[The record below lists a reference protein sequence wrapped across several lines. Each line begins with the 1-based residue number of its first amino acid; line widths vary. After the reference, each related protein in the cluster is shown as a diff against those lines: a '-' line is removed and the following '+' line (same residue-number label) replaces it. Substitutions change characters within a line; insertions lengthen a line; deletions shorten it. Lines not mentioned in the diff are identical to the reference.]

1 MNSIT
6 SIVLKKELKDLFRD
20 KKTFIM
26 GVLIPLL
33 LIPVMFYVMDKSMS
47 SFMEDA
53 EKSITIGIQ
62 DESNGPFGEFVKSQK
77 NIDVKES
84 NDFEEDVKNG
94 DIDVAIKIPKN
105 FEENL
110 QNEKQSELTII
121 YDNSSQSSSTAFSFI
136 NSYVDAYS
144 KEIVKVRLQQ
154 KNIDESILTPIIVKE
169 KTSLASGKGEGLVM
183 LSSML
188 PMFLIIYSVT
198 GPLAAAT
205 DLGAGE
211 KERGTLEPLL
221 STQAGRLSLLWGKFL
236 AITVMG
242 IITSAAFIVGVF
254 IAMNK
259 SKTMFGGDISG
270 INLSLGSLIIIGV
283 ICILITM
290 VFGAIELAISIY
302 SRSFKEAQTYLSP
315 ITIIAFIP
323 AYATFMLD
331 PKNIEMIYF
340 NIPVVNAIALIKEA
354 IAGVFDPIHIALT
367 FGWLVVY
374 IIASILFARYMFNRE
389 DVIFRT

>member
-26 GVLIPLL
+26 GIIIPLL

-62 DESNGPFGEFVKSQK
+62 DESNGSFGEFIKSQK

-94 DIDVAIKIPKN
+94 EIDVAIKIPKN
-105 FEENL
+105 FEDNL
-110 QNEKQSELTII
+110 QKEKQSELTMI

-136 NSYVDAYS
+136 NSYIDVYS

-154 KNIDESILTPIIVKE
+154 KNIDESILTPIVVKE
-169 KTSLASGKGEGLVM
+169 KTSVDSGKGEGILM

-242 IITSAAFIVGVF
+242 IITSAAFIVGVL
-254 IAMNK
+254 ISMNK

-270 INLSLGSLIIIGV
+270 INLSLGSLAIIGL

-331 PKNIEMIYF
+331 PKNIDLVYF
-340 NIPVVNAIALIKEA
+340 NIPVVNAIVLIKEA

-367 FGWLVVY
+367 FGWLLFY
-374 IIASILFARYMFNRE
+374 IIISILFARYMFNRE

>member
-242 IITSAAFIVGVF
+242 IITSAAFIVGVL

>member
-20 KKTFIM
+20 KKTLIM

-33 LIPVMFYVMDKSMS
+33 LIPAMFYVMDKSMS

-53 EKSITIGIQ
+53 EKSIKIGIQ
-62 DESNGPFGEFVKSQK
+62 DESNGSFGEFIKTQK
-77 NIDVKES
+77 NIDIKKS

-110 QNEKQSELTII
+110 QKEKQSELTLI
-121 YDNSSQSSSTAFSFI
+121 YDNSSQSSSTAFNFI

-154 KNIDESILTPIIVKE
+154 KNIDESLLTPIVVKE
-169 KTSLASGKGEGLVM
+169 KTSVDSGKGEGIVM

-242 IITSAAFIVGVF
+242 IIASAAFIVGLL

-259 SKTMFGGDISG
+259 SKTVFGGDISG
-270 INLSLGSLIIIGV
+270 INFSLESLVIIGI

-331 PKNIEMIYF
+331 PKNIDLIYF

-354 IAGVFDPIHIALT
+354 IAGIFDPMHILLT
-367 FGWLVVY
+367 FGWLLIY
-374 IIASILFARYMFNRE
+374 IIISILFARYMFNRE

>member
-1 MNSIT
+1 MNNIT

-26 GVLIPLL
+26 GIVIPLL
-33 LIPVMFYVMDKSMS
+33 LIPVLFYVMDKSMS

-53 EKSITIGIQ
+53 EKSIIIGIQ
-62 DESNGPFGEFVKSQK
+62 DESNGSFAEFIKSQK
-77 NIDVKES
+77 NINIKES
-84 NDFEEDVKNG
+84 NNFEKDVKNG
-94 DIDVAIKIPKN
+94 KIDVAINIPKN

-136 NSYVDAYS
+136 NSYIDIYS

-154 KNIDESILTPIIVKE
+154 RNIDENILTPIVVKE
-169 KTSLASGKGEGLVM
+169 QTSVDTGKGEGILM

-242 IITSAAFIVGVF
+242 IITSAAFIVGVL

-259 SKTMFGGDISG
+259 SKNMFGGDISG
-270 INLSLGSLIIIGV
+270 INLSLGSLVIIGL

-331 PKNIEMIYF
+331 PKNIDLIYF
-340 NIPVVNAIALIKEA
+340 NIPVVNAIVLIKEA

-367 FGWLVVY
+367 FGWLLFY
-374 IIASILFARYMFNRE
+374 IIISILFARYMFNRE

>member
-1 MNSIT
+1 MNNIT
-6 SIVLKKELKDLFRD
+6 SIVLKKELKDLLRD

-33 LIPVMFYVMDKSMS
+33 LIPIMFYVMDKSMS

-53 EKSITIGIQ
+53 QKSIKIGIQ
-62 DESNGPFGEFVKSQK
+62 DESNGSFGKFIKSQK
-77 NIDVKES
+77 NIDIIKS
-84 NDFEEDVKNG
+84 NNFEEDVKNG
-94 DIDVAIKIPKN
+94 DIDVAIIIPKN
-105 FEENL
+105 FESNL
-110 QNEKQSELTII
+110 QKEKQSQITII

-136 NSYVDAYS
+136 NSYIESYS
-144 KEIVKVRLQQ
+144 KEIVKLRLKQR
-154 KNIDESILTPIIVKE
+154 NIEESLLTPIVVKE
-169 KTSLASGKGEGLVM
+169 KTSVESDKGEGILM

-188 PMFLIIYSVT
+188 PLFLIIYSVT

-242 IITSAAFIVGVF
+242 IITSAAFIVGVL

-259 SKTMFGGDISG
+259 SKNMFGGDISG
-270 INLSLGSLIIIGV
+270 INLSIGSLVIIGL

-302 SRSFKEAQTYLSP
+302 ARSFKEAQTYLSP
-315 ITIIAFIP
+315 ITILAFIP

-331 PKNIEMIYF
+331 PKNIELMYF
-340 NIPVVNAIALIKEA
+340 NIPVVNAIVLIKEA
-354 IAGVFDPIHIALT
+354 IAGIFNPMHIGIT
-367 FGWLVVY
+367 FGWLLFY
-374 IIASILFARYMFNRE
+374 IIISILFARYMFSRE

>member
-1 MNSIT
+1 M
-6 SIVLKKELKDLFRD
+6 KKIYK
-20 KKTFIM
+20 
-26 GVLIPLL
+26 
-33 LIPVMFYVMDKSMS
+33 
-47 SFMEDA
+47 
-53 EKSITIGIQ
+53 
-62 DESNGPFGEFVKSQK
+62 
-77 NIDVKES
+77 
-84 NDFEEDVKNG
+84 
-94 DIDVAIKIPKN
+94 
-105 FEENL
+105 
-110 QNEKQSELTII
+110 NEKQSELTII

-136 NSYVDAYS
+136 NSYIDVYS

-154 KNIDESILTPIIVKE
+154 RNIDESILTPIVVKE
-169 KTSLASGKGEGLVM
+169 QTSVDTGKGEGILM

-242 IITSAAFIVGVF
+242 IITSAAFIVGVL

-259 SKTMFGGDISG
+259 SKNMFGGDISG
-270 INLSLGSLIIIGV
+270 INLSLGSLVIIGL

-331 PKNIEMIYF
+331 PKNIDLIYF
-340 NIPVVNAIALIKEA
+340 NIPVVNAIVLIKEA

-367 FGWLVVY
+367 FGWLLFY
-374 IIASILFARYMFNRE
+374 IIISILFARYMFNRE

>member
-1 MNSIT
+1 MNNIT

-26 GVLIPLL
+26 GIVIPLL
-33 LIPVMFYVMDKSMS
+33 LIPVLFYVMDKSMS

-53 EKSITIGIQ
+53 EKSIIIGIQ
-62 DESNGPFGEFVKSQK
+62 DESNGSFAEFIKSQK
-77 NIDVKES
+77 NINIKES

-94 DIDVAIKIPKN
+94 EIDVAIKIPKN

-121 YDNSSQSSSTAFSFI
+121 YDNSSQASSTAFSFI
-136 NSYVDAYS
+136 SSYIDIYS

-154 KNIDESILTPIIVKE
+154 RNINENILTPIVVKE
-169 KTSLASGKGEGLVM
+169 QTSVDTGKGEGILM

-242 IITSAAFIVGVF
+242 IITSAAFIVGVL

-259 SKTMFGGDISG
+259 SKNMFGGDISG
-270 INLSLGSLIIIGV
+270 INLSLGSLVIIGL

-331 PKNIEMIYF
+331 PKNIDLIYF
-340 NIPVVNAIALIKEA
+340 NIPVVNAIVLIKEA

-367 FGWLVVY
+367 FGWLLFY
-374 IIASILFARYMFNRE
+374 IIISILFARYMFNRE

>member
-1 MNSIT
+1 MNNIT

-26 GVLIPLL
+26 GIVIPLL
-33 LIPVMFYVMDKSMS
+33 LIPVLFYVMDKSMS

-53 EKSITIGIQ
+53 EKSIIIGIQ
-62 DESNGPFGEFVKSQK
+62 DESNGSFGNFIKSQN
-77 NIDVKES
+77 NIDIKKS
-84 NDFEEDVKNG
+84 NNFEEDVKNG
-94 DIDVAIKIPKN
+94 KIDVAINIPKN

-136 NSYVDAYS
+136 NSYIDVYS

-154 KNIDESILTPIIVKE
+154 RNIDETILTPIVIKE
-169 KTSLASGKGEGLVM
+169 QTSVDTGKGEGILM

-242 IITSAAFIVGVF
+242 IITSAAFIVGVL

-259 SKTMFGGDISG
+259 SKNMFGGDISG
-270 INLSLGSLIIIGV
+270 INLSLGSLVIIGL

-331 PKNIEMIYF
+331 PKNIDLIYF
-340 NIPVVNAIALIKEA
+340 NIPVVNAIVLIKEA
-354 IAGVFDPIHIALT
+354 IAGVFDPLHIALT
-367 FGWLVVY
+367 FGWLLFY
-374 IIASILFARYMFNRE
+374 IIISILFARYMFNRE

>member
-26 GVLIPLL
+26 GILIPLL

-62 DESNGPFGEFVKSQK
+62 DESNGSFGEFIKSQK

-110 QNEKQSELTII
+110 QKEKQSELTII

-136 NSYVDAYS
+136 NSYIDVYS
-144 KEIVKVRLQQ
+144 KEIVKVRLKQR
-154 KNIDESILTPIIVKE
+154 NIDESILTPIVVKE
-169 KTSLASGKGEGLVM
+169 KTSVDSSKGEGILM

-242 IITSAAFIVGVF
+242 IITSAAFIVGVL
-254 IAMNK
+254 ISMNK
-259 SKTMFGGDISG
+259 SKNMFGGDISG
-270 INLSLGSLIIIGV
+270 INLSLGSLAIIGL

-315 ITIIAFIP
+315 ITIIALIP

-331 PKNIEMIYF
+331 PKNIDLIYF
-340 NIPVVNAIALIKEA
+340 NIPVVNAIVLIKEA
-354 IAGVFDPIHIALT
+354 IAGVFDPIHIGLT
-367 FGWLVVY
+367 FGWLLIY
-374 IIASILFARYMFNRE
+374 ILISILFARYMFNRE

>member
-1 MNSIT
+1 MNNIT

-33 LIPVMFYVMDKSMS
+33 LIPVLFYVMDKSMS
-47 SFMEDA
+47 SFIEDA
-53 EKSITIGIQ
+53 KKSITIGIQ
-62 DESNGPFGEFVKSQK
+62 DESNGSFGQFIKSQK
-77 NIDVKES
+77 NINIKKS

-94 DIDVAIKIPKN
+94 DIDLAIVIPKD
-105 FEENL
+105 FENNL
-110 QNEKQSELTII
+110 QSEKQSELTII

-136 NSYVDAYS
+136 NSYIDAYS
-144 KEIVKVRLQQ
+144 KEIVKVRLKQR
-154 KNIDESILTPIIVKE
+154 NIDETILTPIVVKE
-169 KTSLASGKGEGLVM
+169 KTSVDSGKGEGIVM

-221 STQAGRLSLLWGKFL
+221 STQAGRLSLLWGKFM

-242 IITSAAFIVGVF
+242 IITSAAFIVGVL

-259 SKTMFGGDISG
+259 SKNMFGGDISG
-270 INLSLGSLIIIGV
+270 INLSLGSLVIIGI
-283 ICILITM
+283 ICVLITM

-331 PKNIEMIYF
+331 PKNIDLIYF

-354 IAGVFDPIHIALT
+354 IAGIFDPIHIGVTLV
-367 FGWLVVY
+367 WLVIY
-374 IIASILFARYMFNRE
+374 IIISILFARYMFNRE